1 MTIAIVLMIAAFAI
15 FFKKAPYRVKFSSCS
30 MEEKNRLRKNTFT
43 VYFLQILLALTLFVV
58 NRNLSSYSCTIA
70 FAIFIQSVTLL

>member
-1 MTIAIVLMIAAFAI
+1 
-15 FFKKAPYRVKFSSCS
+15 